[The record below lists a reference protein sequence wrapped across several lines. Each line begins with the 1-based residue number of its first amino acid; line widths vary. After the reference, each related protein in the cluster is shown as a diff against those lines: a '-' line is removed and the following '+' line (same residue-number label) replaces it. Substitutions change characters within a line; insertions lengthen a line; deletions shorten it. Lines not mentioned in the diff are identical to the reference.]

1 MLLLVGGV
9 VPGGEVPEGSLTFM
23 EPSQPRLAQA
33 RSAAHAQ
40 MKGEEMFNV
49 LLGLGWDKR
58 CNFISAVYYSRLES
72 DHRLTIVPHHNLRE
86 VGYVSVSCNVLA

>member
-1 MLLLVGGV
+1 MLVGGV

-72 DHRLTIVPHHNLRE
+72 DHRATDNTDQSAGTSQTERSSF
-86 VGYVSVSCNVLA
+86 GYQ